1 MDHRPI
7 DWKKYLLTLAI
18 TALIFGTAL
27 YANNYFDDRRISE
40 MRAIQDSIATNIS
53 SSEVEVALLSE
64 IPCEEAGSSMLSSEL
79 GPLAERIAYSEENI
93 GTKNADIIQL
103 KKDYSLLEIK
113 DYLLMKRLSERCGKK
128 FGFALYFYGDKESC
142 PDCDKASYVLT
153 YLRNKYPE
161 LRVYSFDYN
170 LDLSSIKTLIKMLK
184 IKNDLPAVVI
194 DREVIN
200 GFQDKDKL
208 EKSLLAHYPKLVV
221 ATSTATS
228 TNSK

>member
-7 DWKKYLLTLAI
+7 DWKKYLLTLVI

-93 GTKNADIIQL
+93 GNDNADIIQL

-128 FGFALYFYGDKESC
+128 FGFALYFYGDKVSC

-170 LDLSSIKTLIKMLK
+170 LDLSAVRTLVSTLK
-184 IKNDLPAVVI
+184 VKSDLPAIVI
-194 DREVIN
+194 GRQVTN
-200 GFQDKDKL
+200 GFR
-208 EKSLLAHYPKLVV
+208 EKEEIEKILLANYPKLVV
-221 ATSTATS
+221 ATTTATS
-228 TNSK
+228 TNTK